1 MGERDECNRT
11 EFGLKRDHR
20 RIENRPG
27 GAHPGAEQSA
37 VCGSLMLGMVPGML
51 DRLSLSQ
58 STDRNDTEYEE
69 DREELES
76 STIHRQQ
83 PCIIQPNAT
92 GYPQDLSSCLLAL
105 ERLLIIGVIL

>member
-1 MGERDECNRT
+1 MR
-11 EFGLKRDHR
+11 
-20 RIENRPG
+20 
-27 GAHPGAEQSA
+27 
-37 VCGSLMLGMVPGML
+37 GSLMLGMVPGML

-83 PCIIQPNAT
+83 PSRIQPNAT
-92 GYPQDLSSCLLAL
+92 GYPQDMSSCLLAL
-105 ERLLIIGVIL
+105 ERLLVIEVIL

>member
-1 MGERDECNRT
+1 MR
-11 EFGLKRDHR
+11 
-20 RIENRPG
+20 
-27 GAHPGAEQSA
+27 
-37 VCGSLMLGMVPGML
+37 GSLMLGMVPGML

-83 PCIIQPNAT
+83 PSMIQSNAT
-92 GYPQDLSSCLLAL
+92 GYPQDLSSCLLAP
-105 ERLLIIGVIL
+105 ERLLIIRSHLIGFMEKMLYTASNVF